1 MSQNDFTIA
10 NQSFPAFRADLNSA
24 LQALAS
30 NSSGGSAPSTTFANM
45 WWYDTSNN
53 ILYIRN
59 EDNDAWIQFATLDQA
74 NDLFVVTSSIDVGD
88 NVKALFGDS
97 DDLQIYHNGSASYID
112 DVGTGNLF
120 IRANDFRLGKYTG
133 EFYLKGN
140 SDGNVELYYDN
151 ELKLATTSTGIDVT
165 GNITFGDSHTI
176 GDDGSDNLEI
186 ATSVGEN
193 LILKS
198 SGNVNTYLDTNED
211 QSTAAFQIF
220 GDVTAPR
227 SLLRVEETGDISF
240 YEDTGS
246 TPKFF
251 WSASAESLGI
261 GVQPETWYPTN
272 PAIQI
277 GLQGVI
283 HATQT
288 GYLQVANN
296 VYRDTDAN
304 FKRINTGEASRINF
318 NPDSSIFFSQASSD
332 SADTTISWTNVGT
345 FDTSGNFLVGTTDS
359 SVWDSNADSTAD
371 NGGNIRNDGRAG
383 FSYYNASGTNATLNI
398 NRTGSDGILAEFR
411 RTGSAV
417 GSIGNTGTTLK
428 INGVNSGFYVG
439 GTNAVI
445 YPQTDN
451 THNLGT
457 PTLRFE
463 HLYLGGGVY
472 LGGTG
477 SANFLDDYEEGTWTP
492 VAEFAV
498 TNPTAGAKSGTGSYI
513 KVGKLCTVTCSLD
526 NINVTGAS
534 GDLKITGL
542 PFGGSTRT
550 SIPIYMGAVRTR
562 SLTVDDGYLVA
573 QIQDGVT
580 FMDIFENNYSSGGD
594 NINTANCSHG
604 ASDFNVTITYET
616 N

>member
-1 MSQNDFTIA
+1 VGKTAPSASTVGVEARQNGSLIATKDGDKPLLLNRQTSDGDILELRKDGSTIGSIGAYSSRMYIGTGDVGLQFLATADNIIPINPSTPANRDGAIDLGADTVRFKDLYLSGTATMGGLTVDGSGVLATFGNTAGNNSIGVIRTTTSPSSAYLGAFSNTGVVFYSGSAGIKFTNNDTSQD
-10 NQSFPAFRADLNSA
+10 SFKI
-24 LQALAS
+24 AS
-30 NSSGGSAPSTTFANM
+30 N
-45 WWYDTSNN
+45 
-53 ILYIRN
+53 
-59 EDNDAWIQFATLDQA
+59 
-74 NDLFVVTSSIDVGD
+74 
-88 NVKALFGDS
+88 
-97 DDLQIYHNGSASYID
+97 
-112 DVGTGNLF
+112 
-120 IRANDFRLGKYTG
+120 
-133 EFYLKGN
+133 
-140 SDGNVELYYDN
+140 
-151 ELKLATTSTGIDVT
+151 
-165 GNITFGDSHTI
+165 
-176 GDDGSDNLEI
+176 
-186 ATSVGEN
+186 
-193 LILKS
+193 
-198 SGNVNTYLDTNED
+198 
-211 QSTAAFQIF
+211 
-220 GDVTAPR
+220 
-227 SLLRVEETGDISF
+227 GDISF

>member
-477 SANFLDDYEEGTWTP
+477 SANFLDDYEEGTWTATITTDGTDFTTSGRGTSGYYTKIGNIVIANFSVSINSP
-492 VAEFAV
+492 
-498 TNPTAGAKSGTGSYI
+498 TNGTGNLI
-513 KVGKLCTVTCSLD
+513 L
-526 NINVTGAS
+526 
-534 GDLKITGL
+534 TGL
-542 PFGGSTRT
+542 PFTNTDQFAITSAIAWGRVDLVGSFAPFGQTNGT
-550 SIPIYMGAVRTR
+550 TIDFYYPVDGATASRVLASHLNGNITP
-562 SLTVDDGYLVA
+562 YLS
-573 QIQDGVT
+573 GV
-580 FMDIFENNYSSGGD
+580 
-594 NINTANCSHG
+594 
-604 ASDFNVTITYET
+604 VTYKTT
-616 N
+616 